1 MRLLNNFFSN
11 CAHPQGRMGR
21 VVLRFMNIGHA
32 PLTKWGL
39 SLIGFRD
46 GWTMLDIGCGGG
58 ATLKRLLERSRDGR
72 AYGIDTSEE
81 SVAKSREV
89 NAEELG
95 KRVFV
100 CQGSVEALPYGD
112 QEFDLVTAVETIY
125 FWPNLP
131 HCLQEVRRVLK
142 PGGRF
147 VVMIE
152 VADADSV
159 WTKVVDGMT
168 AYSPEQLKELLED
181 AGFTQT
187 EIHRKKPSYAV
198 LFGVNP

>member
-72 AYGIDTSEE
+72 AYGID
-81 SVAKSREV
+81 
-89 NAEELG
+89 
-95 KRVFV
+95 
-100 CQGSVEALPYGD
+100 
-112 QEFDLVTAVETIY
+112 I
-125 FWPNLP
+125 
-131 HCLQEVRRVLK
+131 
-142 PGGRF
+142 
-147 VVMIE
+147 
-152 VADADSV
+152 
-159 WTKVVDGMT
+159 
-168 AYSPEQLKELLED
+168 
-181 AGFTQT
+181 
-187 EIHRKKPSYAV
+187 
-198 LFGVNP
+198 